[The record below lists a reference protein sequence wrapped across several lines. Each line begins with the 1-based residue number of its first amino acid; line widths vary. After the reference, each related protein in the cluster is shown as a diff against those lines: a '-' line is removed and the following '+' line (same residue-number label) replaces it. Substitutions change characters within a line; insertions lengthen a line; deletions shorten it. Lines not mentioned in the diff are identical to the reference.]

1 MKMLTRRSFSRKL
14 IWCRDLI
21 RCKFFTRK
29 RYELED
35 EGEGGGWFEQ
45 LPDDIMQLILQ
56 RLPLSDYLN
65 CRDVS
70 RSWRAAIDSKLWLP
84 AVHHQ
89 LPRLLTSYRLGSDM
103 LASYIKK
110 DDDGYLRIVSHPK
123 IWKIK
128 TDPPADCYC
137 YCAGSV
143 EGWLIITTSRSY
155 VERFFFWNPV
165 SGARV
170 KLPTHHPSRG
180 SFPEVK
186 VVASSVPTT
195 TECYVSCLHFRQEG
209 CLAFCTPTDRSWTLI
224 KAEEALEFWE
234 IEILDGKLYALG
246 REALEY
252 VMVFDI
258 HLDTHAYTSQ
268 RLVTLHPNI
277 NSIVDGGTYYRTC
290 YLAKCCESKDLFMVL
305 WHDRPYYQRSF
316 QVLKLENNNKW
327 VEIDDLG
334 DRALFMA
341 TLSNKFITCH
351 DKTLERNCIYFV
363 LRKRYD
369 YAHNFGVFSLTD
381 RSFKRIT
388 PHELRHACMLIRIL
402 GSHQILASYLFFC

>member
-1 MKMLTRRSFSRKL
+1 MLRRRWSLSSKL

-65 CRDVS
+65 CRKVS

-84 AVHHQ
+84 AAHHQ
-89 LPRLLTSYRLGSDM
+89 LPRLVTSSRLGGGV

-110 DDDGYLRIVSHPK
+110 DDDDCLRIVSHQK
-123 IWKIK
+123 IWRIK

-143 EGWLIITTSRSY
+143 EGWLIITTIRSY
-155 VERFFFWNPV
+155 VERWFFWNPV

-170 KLPTHHPSRG
+170 KLPTHHSSLR
-180 SFPEVK
+180 FREVK

-195 TECYVSCLHFRQEG
+195 TKCYVSCLHFRQEG
-209 CLAFCTPTDRSWTLI
+209 RLAFCTPTDKSWTLI
-224 KAEEALEFWE
+224 KVEKTLQFRE

-246 REALEY
+246 REALEF
-252 VMVFDI
+252 VIVFDI

-268 RLVTLHPNI
+268 RLVNLHPNVK
-277 NSIVDGGTYYRTC
+277 SIVDDGNFYRTC
-290 YLAKCCESKDLFMVL
+290 YLAKCCESKDLFMVIL
-305 WHDRPYYQRSF
+305 WHDGHDGPYRPNYQRSL

-341 TLSNKFITCH
+341 RLNSKFITCH
-351 DKTLERNCIYFV
+351 NNTLERNCIYFV
-363 LRKRYD
+363 LPKRYD
-369 YAHNFGVFSLTD
+369 IGYNFGVFSLTD
-381 RSFKRIT
+381 RSFKNTLQHYDRLLWAIQPSTWFT
-388 PHELRHACMLIRIL
+388 PNP
-402 GSHQILASYLFFC
+402 Y

>member
-1 MKMLTRRSFSRKL
+1 MKMLSRRWSFSRKL

-21 RCKFFTRK
+21 RRKFYTGK
-29 RYELED
+29 RYNSE
-35 EGEGGGWFEQ
+35 EGGWIEQ
-45 LPDDIMQLILQ
+45 LPDDVMQLILQ

-70 RSWRAAIDSKLWLP
+70 RCWRAAINNKRWLP
-84 AVHHQ
+84 APHQ
-89 LPRLLTSYRLGSDM
+89 LPWLVVSSCIGRDM
-103 LASYIKK
+103 LASYIKI
-110 DDDGYLRIVSHPK
+110 DDDDDLRINVSHQK
-123 IWKIK
+123 TWKVK
-128 TDPPADCYC
+128 TDPPADC

-170 KLPTHHPSRG
+170 MLPTHHSSLGR
-180 SFPEVK
+180 FPKVK

-224 KAEEALEFWE
+224 KAEKALEFWE

-277 NSIVDGGTYYRTC
+277 NSIVDGGTYHRTC

-334 DRALFMA
+334 DQALFMA
-341 TLSNKFITCH
+341 TLNNKFITCH

-369 YAHNFGVFSLTD
+369 YALNFGVFSLTD
-381 RSFKRIT
+381 RSFKT
-388 PHELRHACMLIRIL
+388 MTSLRHHHRSFV
-402 GSHQILASYLFFC
+402 GDTT

>member
-1 MKMLTRRSFSRKL
+1 
-14 IWCRDLI
+14 
-21 RCKFFTRK
+21 
-29 RYELED
+29 
-35 EGEGGGWFEQ
+35 
-45 LPDDIMQLILQ
+45 MQLILQ

-128 TDPPADCYC
+128 TDPPADF
-137 YCAGSV
+137 

-180 SFPEVK
+180 RFPEVK

-195 TECYVSCLHFRQEG
+195 TKCYVSCLHFRQEG
-209 CLAFCTPTDRSWTLI
+209 RLAFCTPTDRSWTLI

-246 REALEY
+246 REALE
-252 VMVFDI
+252 
-258 HLDTHAYTSQ
+258 
-268 RLVTLHPNI
+268 LVTLHPNI

-290 YLAKCCESKDLFMVL
+290 YLAKCCESKGLFMVL
-305 WHDRPYYQRSF
+305 WHDRPNYQRSF
-316 QVLKLENNNKW
+316 QVLMLENNNKW

-369 YAHNFGVFSLTD
+369 YAHNFGVFSLED
-381 RSFKRIT
+381 RSFKT
-388 PHELRHACMLIRIL
+388 MTSLRHHHHLLWAIQP
-402 GSHQILASYLFFC
+402 SAWFTPNPY